1 MIKCGILTNTP
12 WDHFWRHILYSG
24 DLYFSHW
31 SFHSRIQPLQWPYH
45 HERWDFGSKGSAVW
59 SQQELAGKCGDY
71 EDSIFKILIVWS
83 VCDSNIEEEC
93 QRNPPQVQIQSGA
106 HLTKNYSKIN
116 SDQTF
121 HSNIYETFSHR
132 LKQNHQISHLI
143 EQMMHPAFHLTL
155 IEQGAMHQWATAPQP
170 LTPTPISA
178 SQIHTK

>member
-12 WDHFWRHILYSG
+12 SDNFWRHILYSG

-31 SFHSRIQPLQWPYH
+31 SFHSRIQPLQWPH
-45 HERWDFGSKGSAVW
+45 HRERWDFGSKRECS
-59 SQQELAGKCGDY
+59 
-71 EDSIFKILIVWS
+71 LIPARTCRKMWGLWRYSLHGQCVTQ
-83 VCDSNIEEEC
+83 NIEEEC
-93 QRNPPQVQIQSGA
+93 QRNPPQVQIQLGA

-178 SQIHTK
+178 SHIHTK

>member
-1 MIKCGILTNTP
+1 MWDTNKYSMRSFLAPYTVL
-12 WDHFWRHILYSG
+12 WRFVL
-24 DLYFSHW
+24 
-31 SFHSRIQPLQWPYH
+31 QPLVISLKNPTTSVTLSPWTLGLWFKKGVQSDP
-45 HERWDFGSKGSAVW
+45 SKNL
-59 SQQELAGKCGDY
+59 QENVG
-71 EDSIFKILIVWS
+71 IMKIVSSRYSLYGQCVTQ
-83 VCDSNIEEEC
+83 NIEEEC